1 MQYPEKYYYSVIER
15 CSYYHVFLSVV
26 VCPALSPFVQRVVL
40 AAHQSAHQTGMGII
54 ILYVHLLR
62 ESCTTELQLTLSLS
76 PSQYGTMLH
85 GTNVSKVTVSFV
97 YNCLLVDSNECML
110 AVWLLL

>member
-1 MQYPEKYYYSVIER
+1 M
-15 CSYYHVFLSVV
+15 
-26 VCPALSPFVQRVVL
+26 VCLTLSPFVQRVVL
-40 AAHQSAHQTGMGII
+40 AAHQSAHQTGMGIT

-62 ESCTTELQLTLSLS
+62 ESCTTELQLILSLSLS

-97 YNCLLVDSNECML
+97 NTSYVYIIVS
-110 AVWLLL
+110 